1 MQPRLSLVT
10 LGVRDLSRAIAFYR
24 DGLGLPTDT
33 QFEGV
38 AFIQMGSVKLSLYPL
53 DELAKDAQMQ
63 AQNAPSQPF
72 PGFSLAHNV
81 RTREEVE
88 PVIEAAV
95 KAGGRLVK
103 AAEDAFW
110 GGYSGYFSD
119 LDGFLWEVAWNP
131 HFPIIEE

>member
-10 LGVRDLSRAIAFYR
+10 LGVGDLQRAIAFYR
-24 DGLGLPTDT
+24 DGLGLATDT

-53 DELAKDAQMQ
+53 DELAKDARMEPQE
-63 AQNAPSQPF
+63 APSQPF

-81 RTREEVE
+81 RTREEVSQ
-88 PVIEAAV
+88 VIELAV
-95 KAGGRLVK
+95 KAGAKLVK
-103 AAEDAFW
+103 PAEEAFW
-110 GGYSGYFSD
+110 GGHSGYFAD

-131 HFPIIEE
+131 HFPIED